1 MKKQTEQEQRIANA
15 ETVRHMVTKALKKE
29 GLLLNG
35 FQYPLVGEL
44 SYRFE
49 VECSSSE
56 DLSAA
61 YITVSRYADE
71 IKGRIKVADVHIGQ
85 AEWKEARFVLI
96 PYGSKA

>member
-1 MKKQTEQEQRIANA
+1 MNKAKEQEERIANA
-15 ETVRHMVTKALKKE
+15 ETVRHMVTKALKAK

-49 VECSSSE
+49 VECSSPG
-56 DLSAA
+56 DLAEA
-61 YITVSRYADE
+61 YIAVSRYADE

-85 AEWKEARFVLI
+85 AEWKEARFVLV